1 MKSTDAAPSAGT
13 RNHSGSTQ
21 MNAESAGVRWNGR
34 AGWLLAR
41 LSILACVLT
50 ALTLSA
56 ADPTK
61 LTVHVTSA
69 VNGKPV
75 DRASVI
81 VRFKSGLNVNL
92 KKIQTSWETKTN
104 QDGIVTLPSMPQGRI
119 QIQIIAANYQTFGD
133 MFVTD
138 KPEQTIEIKLNPPQ
152 PQYSEDAQTKTAP
165 K

>member
-1 MKSTDAAPSAGT
+1 MKT
-13 RNHSGSTQ
+13 
-21 MNAESAGVRWNGR
+21 MR
-34 AGWLLAR
+34 ALLV
-41 LSILACVLT
+41 VLT
-50 ALTLSA
+50 FVAALLTA

-61 LTVHVTSA
+61 LTVHVVSA
-69 VNGKPV
+69 VNGKPI

-81 VRFKSGLNVNL
+81 VRFKEGLGVNL

-104 QDGIVTLPSMPQGRI
+104 QDGNVTLPSMPQGKV
-119 QIQIIAANYQTFGD
+119 QIQIIASNYQTFGD

-152 PQYSEDAQTKTAP
+152 QQYSEDAKTRTVP

>member
-1 MKSTDAAPSAGT
+1 MKTMRALLFLLTFVAA
-13 RNHSGSTQ
+13 
-21 MNAESAGVRWNGR
+21 
-34 AGWLLAR
+34 LLM
-41 LSILACVLT
+41 
-50 ALTLSA
+50 A

-61 LTVHVTSA
+61 LTVHVVSA
-69 VNGKPV
+69 VNGKPI

-81 VRFKSGLNVNL
+81 VRFKEGLGVNL

-104 QDGIVTLPSMPQGRI
+104 QDGNVTLPSMPQGKVE
-119 QIQIIAANYQTFGD
+119 IQIIASNYQTFGD

-152 PQYSEDAQTKTAP
+152 QQYSEDAKTKTVP

>member
-1 MKSTDAAPSAGT
+1 MTT
-13 RNHSGSTQ
+13 R
-21 MNAESAGVRWNGR
+21 AF
-34 AGWLLAR
+34 LL
-41 LSILACVLT
+41 IVTGLA
-50 ALTLSA
+50 ALTLTA

-69 VNGKPV
+69 VSGKPV

-81 VRFKSGLNVNL
+81 VRFKEGLGVNL
-92 KKIQTSWETKTN
+92 KRIQTSWETKTN
-104 QDGIVTLPSMPQGRI
+104 QEGNVTLPSMPQGKI
-119 QIQIIAANYQTFGD
+119 QIQIIASNYQTFGD

-152 PQYSEDAQTKTAP
+152 PQYSEDAKTTTVP

>member
-1 MKSTDAAPSAGT
+1 MKTRAFLLIATTAA
-13 RNHSGSTQ
+13 
-21 MNAESAGVRWNGR
+21 
-34 AGWLLAR
+34 
-41 LSILACVLT
+41 
-50 ALTLSA
+50 ALTLTA

-69 VNGKPV
+69 VSGKPI

-81 VRFKSGLNVNL
+81 VRFKEGLGVNL

-104 QDGIVTLPSMPQGRI
+104 QDGKVTLPSMPQGKI
-119 QIQIIAANYQTFGD
+119 QIQIIASNYQTFGD

-138 KPEQTIEIKLNPPQ
+138 KPEETIEIKLNPPQ
-152 PQYSEDAQTKTAP
+152 PQYSEDSKTKTVP

>member
-1 MKSTDAAPSAGT
+1 MKTMRAVLVLLTFVAAL
-13 RNHSGSTQ
+13 
-21 MNAESAGVRWNGR
+21 M
-34 AGWLLAR
+34 
-41 LSILACVLT
+41 
-50 ALTLSA
+50 LSA

-61 LTVHVTSA
+61 LTVHVISA
-69 VNGKPV
+69 LNGKPI

-81 VRFKSGLNVNL
+81 VRFKEGLGVNL

-104 QDGIVTLPSMPQGRI
+104 QDGNVTLPSMPQGKVE
-119 QIQIIAANYQTFGD
+119 IQIIASNYQTFGD

-152 PQYSEDAQTKTAP
+152 EQYSEDAKTKTVP

>member
-1 MKSTDAAPSAGT
+1 MKTMRALLILTGLAA
-13 RNHSGSTQ
+13 
-21 MNAESAGVRWNGR
+21 
-34 AGWLLAR
+34 
-41 LSILACVLT
+41 LT
-50 ALTLSA
+50 LALTLSA

-69 VNGKPV
+69 ITGKPI

-81 VRFKSGLNVNL
+81 VKFREGIGVNL
-92 KKIQTSWETKTN
+92 KRIQTQWETKTN
-104 QDGIVTLPSMPQGRI
+104 QDGNVTLPSMPQGKV

-133 MFVTD
+133 IFVTD

-152 PQYSEDAQTKTAP
+152 PQYSEDSKTATAP

>member
-1 MKSTDAAPSAGT
+1 MKTMRAVLVLLTFVAAL
-13 RNHSGSTQ
+13 
-21 MNAESAGVRWNGR
+21 M
-34 AGWLLAR
+34 
-41 LSILACVLT
+41 
-50 ALTLSA
+50 LSA

-61 LTVHVTSA
+61 LTVHVVSA
-69 VNGKPV
+69 LNGKPI

-81 VRFKSGLNVNL
+81 VRFKEGLGVNL

-104 QDGIVTLPSMPQGRI
+104 QDGNVTLPTMPQGKVE
-119 QIQIIAANYQTFGD
+119 IQIIASNYQTFGD

-152 PQYSEDAQTKTAP
+152 EQYSEDAKTKTVP

>member
-1 MKSTDAAPSAGT
+1 MKTMRAVLVLLTFVAAL
-13 RNHSGSTQ
+13 
-21 MNAESAGVRWNGR
+21 M
-34 AGWLLAR
+34 
-41 LSILACVLT
+41 
-50 ALTLSA
+50 LSA

-61 LTVHVTSA
+61 LTVHVISA
-69 VNGKPV
+69 LNGKPI

-81 VRFKSGLNVNL
+81 VRFKEGLGVNL

-104 QDGIVTLPSMPQGRI
+104 QDGNVTLPSMPQGKI
-119 QIQIIAANYQTFGD
+119 EIQIIASNYQTFGD

-152 PQYSEDAQTKTAP
+152 EQYSEDAKTKTVP